1 MERVL
6 ASFVHALRNSDVR
19 VSTAETLDAMRV
31 LQLVGYH
38 DRAALHDALALTLS
52 KTIDEKRIF
61 DRQFERFFFSDGEAA
76 ETGSH
81 ETTAL
86 DMGQAPD
93 LAPASSELG
102 ALLMSNSV
110 SEVSLHIAAAAQRV
124 HVHQITVFTQKNV
137 YTRRIMNDMG
147 LADLQTEVDRLQASS
162 ALSDRALAAELLRR
176 RDQLRERVRDHVER
190 QFLLHAA
197 ANDRHVLEEVYS
209 KVRLSNLD
217 QRNHRRIQELVVRMA
232 RKLVALHSRR
242 RKVFKRGKLH
252 IQRTLRHNMS
262 YDGAIFDLRWK
273 SVKIDRPKVFAICDV
288 SGSVAAYSRF
298 MLTFLY
304 SLEEVLQKIRSFA
317 FSSELGEVSDLF
329 DHHSL
334 EDAIGLTLRQ
344 YGGGSTSY
352 GQALLDF
359 RRRCL
364 TEIDNRSTVII
375 LGDARNNHGDAQ
387 VEVLKEIFT
396 RCRRLIWLNPEPPG
410 FWGTGDSEMRRYA
423 TYCHEVAECNSL
435 HHLERVISRLLRMQ
449 G

>member
-1 MERVL
+1 
-6 ASFVHALRNSDVR
+6 
-19 VSTAETLDAMRV
+19 
-31 LQLVGYH
+31 
-38 DRAALHDALALTLS
+38 
-52 KTIDEKRIF
+52 
-61 DRQFERFFFSDGEAA
+61 
-76 ETGSH
+76 
-81 ETTAL
+81 
-86 DMGQAPD
+86 
-93 LAPASSELG
+93 
-102 ALLMSNSV
+102 
-110 SEVSLHIAAAAQRV
+110 
-124 HVHQITVFTQKNV
+124 
-137 YTRRIMNDMG
+137 
-147 LADLQTEVDRLQASS
+147 
-162 ALSDRALAAELLRR
+162 
-176 RDQLRERVRDHVER
+176 
-190 QFLLHAA
+190 
-197 ANDRHVLEEVYS
+197 
-209 KVRLSNLD
+209 
-217 QRNHRRIQELVVRMA
+217 
-232 RKLVALHSRR
+232 
-242 RKVFKRGKLH
+242 
-252 IQRTLRHNMS
+252 MS
-262 YDGAIFDLRWK
+262 YDGVIFDLRWK